1 MSFFARQKVDE
12 VGVVGVSLQKA
23 LIFLMV
29 VAGTGFFV
37 RGMFLMT
44 LLSIMILWAGFMG
57 AYRRRPCLLAFYFWV
72 NIFLYILSVVF
83 AIVLIFVVLNSPQ
96 MNSSSSSS
104 SDSQMSISSPV
115 SHLFGFPG
123 ENPFAGSDSSS
134 SSSSDSSDSES
145 SSAASGSSSAAS
157 GSSSAA
163 SDSSSSWSDSI
174 SESVS
179 SMSESW
185 SASMSESWAS
195 MSSDSYEGPTMA
207 VMIVISIVAMIF
219 GFLVF
224 FFKIYS
230 LVLAYRMRKMIL
242 AQRALTCAPTSNSC
256 VDEEKANP
264 GYPASSI
271 NTTSNDVAPQ
281 AAAPAAAPAPQP
293 VMMYM
298 PYPYAQQGMQAMPMM
313 SPYGQAYGQPVY
325 YTYQP
330 VPQNQQ

>member
-104 SDSQMSISSPV
+104 SSSDSQMAISSPV
-115 SHLFGFPG
+115 SHLFGSSG

-134 SSSSDSSDSES
+134 SSSSSDSDS
-145 SSAASGSSSAAS
+145 SSAASGSSSDS
-157 GSSSAA
+157 T

-242 AQRALTCAPTSNSC
+242 AQRALTCAPASTSC